1 MKEPIAYFKGEWIP
15 ASQAAL
21 AIWDLGVVMGAS
33 ISEMT
38 RTFRGELFRA
48 EDHIARLFDS
58 LEYSEIALP
67 LSGAEVLEISREVA
81 AYNSRF
87 LRAGEDLAVV
97 QFVTPGENLMYAPN
111 GSSGAMNLQPT
122 FCVHSFP
129 LPFAK
134 WRHFF
139 ETGAHCVTPPTRAV
153 PPLCVDPRVKNR
165 SRLHW
170 WRAEK
175 QAQKVEP
182 RALSLLLDFDDNI
195 TECAGANFLTVRGNT
210 IFSPRSETI
219 LNGISRQT
227 VREISSELG
236 YEWIETDLQIADV
249 LSADEAWLSSTP
261 YCMAPCTR
269 LNGDNIGVGKIGPRF
284 LGVLRA
290 WSEQVG
296 VDIRGQILDIPHE
309 SDNR

>member
-1 MKEPIAYFKGEWIP
+1 MNEPIAYFKGQWIP

-21 AIWDLGVVMGAS
+21 AVWDLGVVMGAS

-48 EDHIARLFDS
+48 EDHIARLFAS
-58 LEYSEIALP
+58 LEYSEIAFSISP
-67 LSGAEVLEISREVA
+67 KEVLEISREVA
-81 AYNSRF
+81 AHNYQF
-87 LRAGEDLAVV
+87 LREGEDLAVV
-97 QFVTPGENLMYAPN
+97 QFVTPGENLMYAPDGGN
-111 GSSGAMNLQPT
+111 GAMSLQPT

-134 WRHFF
+134 WRSFF

-153 PPLCVDPRVKNR
+153 PVQCLDPRVKNR

-175 QAQKVEP
+175 AAQQTAP

-195 TECAGANFLTVRGNT
+195 TECAGANFLLVREHT
-210 IFSPRSETI
+210 IFSPCSENI

-227 VREISSELG
+227 VREISSGLG
-236 YEWIETDLQIADV
+236 YEWVETDLKITDV
-249 LSADEAWLSSTP
+249 VSADEAWLTSTP
-261 YCMAPCTR
+261 YCMAPCTQ
-269 LNGDNIGVGKIGPRF
+269 LNQRVIGKGGIGPGFSR
-284 LGVLRA
+284 VLQA
-290 WSEQVG
+290 WSELVG
-296 VDIRGQILDIPHE
+296 VDIRAQIM
-309 SDNR
+309 